1 MSFLNNLG
9 FDDTPK
15 RARQVVHIRI
25 QQRTK
30 TKALTIIEGLGTD
43 LDLQKIARA
52 MRLKFNV
59 SGAVISR
66 PDAKEQDEVPEFGTE
81 RDDWLLR
88 NNPNDYIQLTGDQRE
103 TVKEFLLTHGIC
115 DKDDLIQ
122 MHGA

>member
-30 TKALTIIEGLGTD
+30 NKALTIIEGLGTD

-59 SGAVISR
+59 SGAVIAR

-103 TVKEFLLTHGIC
+103 TAKEFLLAHGIC

-122 MHGA
+122 THGA